1 MKSAEEGDMDRQKV
15 ISDWIFATQDTI
27 YLLQMWLGLLEI

>member
-1 MKSAEEGDMDRQKV
+1 MGAIMDRQKV

-27 YLLQMWLGLLEI
+27 YLLQMWLGLPARKPE